1 MNHMNGRVQDSITG
15 RFLSGDPNIPDPRN
29 TQDYNRY
36 SYVDNNPLT
45 LMDPSGFCASGSVS
59 LTEVVVCGST
69 DDPLNGDGGST
80 GGGSPPLPPDAQK
93 QLLEQDLEKSRE
105 TCPSIDVCRNESP
118 PANPPDPP
126 QPDSCPKDNPDCM
139 PQKNQN
145 QPSKFNPRLCALVGG
160 IYCQDQP
167 TPTLPCVGSFSFAGR
182 EADVAEGSIFVGAIV
197 DSTLNSLDIG
207 PMYEG
212 ALGGEGGAVGGAF
225 TQSANA
231 GTYGGFV
238 FAGGSLSAGPLAG
251 VQVGVYMGPHDFG
264 IYFEGHRGP
273 TAGGVGFGFT
283 SCPTK

>member
-1 MNHMNGRVQDSITG
+1 MPCDTAVTPLLEEHCSVPIVRRWSHHRARKNAHRG
-15 RFLSGDPNIPDPRN
+15 LSVRC
-29 TQDYNRY
+29 
-36 SYVDNNPLT
+36 S
-45 LMDPSGFCASGSVS
+45 SASGPTRSQAPS
-59 LTEVVVCGST
+59 APRKNSPCST
-69 DDPLNGDGGST
+69 IERRTPL
-80 GGGSPPLPPDAQK
+80 L
-93 QLLEQDLEKSRE
+93 
-105 TCPSIDVCRNESP
+105 
-118 PANPPDPP
+118 
-126 QPDSCPKDNPDCM
+126 